1 MTGAALRPR
10 QKTNV
15 GAALRPRNDDMNKIK
30 KGDEVIVTAGKD
42 KGRRGTV
49 LEIFD
54 DELVLVEGVNLAKKH
69 VKPNPNV
76 GEAGGIKDH
85 AMPMNISNVLVFNPK
100 AKKGERVGFRV
111 EDGKKVRV
119 FKSGDVVDI

>member
-1 MTGAALRPR
+1 M
-10 QKTNV
+10 
-15 GAALRPRNDDMNKIK
+15 DDMNKIR

-49 LEIFD
+49 LEVFI
-54 DELVLVEGVNLAKKH
+54 DERVLVEGVNLAKKH

-85 AMPMNISNVLVFNPK
+85 AMPMDISNVLVFNPK
-100 AKKGERVGFRV
+100 AKKGERVGVRV